1 MTILIA
7 NIGTSDLA
15 VKIDEYED
23 YYIPVAF
30 AKNQPNLDESNL
42 NETEKFIWENR
53 DQLICEYVC
62 QPLGVNYNR
71 QERGESVIYTYQF
84 REVTKQLFNNYEQW
98 KDKIIP
104 CRILGVIT
112 QAVQKF
118 NVKEAYIFVTDQT
131 PEQHQDSIYLFGI
144 LQKWLTDNNI
154 DLILHNRTIP
164 KDIPAIAL
172 DSLLNYYYDIFHNLS
187 LSYGIEEELLISI
200 KGGTGQMQTALQHQA
215 IASSMQRQIFIDPQ
229 LSVKN
234 ILSGN
239 PSECIL
245 TSYWQYMR
253 SQKYNLV
260 KQLLER
266 WDFDGSIKIIKD
278 WNTTLSFL
286 IDKDVLTKDK
296 IKQNR
301 RILQN
306 VQDVLSSGLS
316 MFNLDLKNA
325 QNIIDNSNLTAEQK
339 ANFDS
344 FINQDKYDIL
354 LNLYAQCFIYLKKGE
369 IANFLAR
376 MGSFYEGVSHR
387 IHKNIGGGGYKYF
400 EKNKIYQRERKRD
413 SVNQLIEYR
422 ASNNFQLIKEKEEWK
437 VNKIQLQD
445 NRKPQGILGLLK
457 SLDYWCIRRNDLIHG
472 GEGISQQR
480 ITEFNQKRDKKA
492 CAFEEIL
499 FVMKTILNSSLT
511 GLRKEYKQ
519 NFVDNDSYYI
529 YSDIRKWVIDSL
541 MNDGLS

>member
-15 VKIDEYED
+15 VKIGEYD
-23 YYIPVAF
+23 NYYIPIAF
-30 AKNQPNLDESNL
+30 AKHQSNLDESNL
-42 NETEKFIWENR
+42 NEEEKFIWENR

-62 QPLGVNYNR
+62 KPLEVNYNK
-71 QERGESVIYTYQF
+71 QEKGESVIYTYEF
-84 REVTKQLFNNYEQW
+84 KEVTKQLLNNYQQW

-112 QAVQKF
+112 QAVQDF
-118 NVKEAYIFVTDQT
+118 NVKEAYIFVTNQVPT
-131 PEQHQDSIYLFGI
+131 QHQDSIYLFGI
-144 LQKWLTDNNI
+144 LDRWLKDNNI
-154 DLILHNRTIP
+154 NLILHNRTIP

-172 DSLLNYYYDIFHNLS
+172 DNLLNYYYDIFHNLS

-215 IASSMQRQIFIDPQ
+215 ISSSMQRQIFIDPQ

-234 ILSGN
+234 ILTGI
-239 PSECIL
+239 PSECTL

-266 WDFDGSIKIIKD
+266 WDFDGCIKIIKD
-278 WNTTLSFL
+278 WNQTLSFL
-286 IDKDVLTKDK
+286 INKDVITKDK

-301 RILQN
+301 RILEN
-306 VQDVLSSGLS
+306 VQDILTCGLS
-316 MFNLDLKNA
+316 MFNLDLENA
-325 QNIIDNSNLTAEQK
+325 QNIIHNSNLTGEQLTIFD
-339 ANFDS
+339 NFT
-344 FINQDKYDIL
+344 NYDKYDKL
-354 LNLYAQCFIYLKKGE
+354 LNLYTQCCIYQQRGE

-376 MGSFYEGVSHR
+376 MGSFYEEVCHR
-387 IHKNIGGGGYKYF
+387 IHKNIGGGGYEYF
-400 EKNKIYQRERKRD
+400 EKNQISQRERKRG

-422 ASNNFQLIKEKEEWK
+422 ANNNPHLIQEKNEWEN
-437 VNKIQLQD
+437 NKIELQD
-445 NRKPQGILGLLK
+445 NRNPQGILGLLK
-457 SLDYWCIRRNDLIHG
+457 SLDYWCSCRNKLIHASL
-472 GEGISQQR
+472 GISQQR
-480 ITEFNQKRDKKA
+480 IQKFNQTRDKKA

-499 FVMKTILNSSLT
+499 KVMAIILSSPLT
-511 GLRKEYKQ
+511 GLRKEYKH
-519 NFVDNDSYYI
+519 NFINTDNYYI
-529 YSDIRKWVIDSL
+529 YSDVRKWVIDTL